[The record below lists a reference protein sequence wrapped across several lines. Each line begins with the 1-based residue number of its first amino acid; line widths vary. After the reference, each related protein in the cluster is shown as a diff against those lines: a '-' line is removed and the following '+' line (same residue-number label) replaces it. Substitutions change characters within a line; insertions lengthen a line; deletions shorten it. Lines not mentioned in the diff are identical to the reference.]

1 MARIRTIKPE
11 FFRHGALFD
20 AERASGFPLR
30 LAYAGLWTAAD
41 REGRFR
47 WQPRALKLDCLPY
60 DDCDFSA
67 VLAALAGAGLIVKY
81 ESGGEMFG
89 HIPSWTK
96 HQVINQREAQ
106 SKIPPPSNQ
115 VQVQAQARTETHV
128 RAHGEKERER
138 EGEKESIPEAKASG
152 ADAPRDFRAEL
163 FDRGLQALARLT
175 GKGPDACRSFVG
187 KCLKAASDD
196 AVTVLGLI
204 EDAERNRVADPSAWI
219 SARLKST
226 GPPAKALTAHQRAQ
240 HETKDILD
248 GLENFARGGGD
259 GGAANTR
266 LLPDH
271 SGERPQG
278 LRGGIGQ
285 DVIDLPRASYRA
297 GG

>member
-106 SKIPPPSNQ
+106 SKIPAPSN
-115 VQVQAQARTETHV
+115 QVQAQARTETHV
-128 RAHGEKERER
+128 HAHGEKEK

-187 KCLKAASDD
+187 KCLKSASDD

-219 SARLKST
+219 SARLKAT
-226 GPPAKALTAHQRAQ
+226 GPPAKVLTEHQRAQ
-240 HETKDILD
+240 YETKDILD
-248 GLENFARGGGD
+248 GLENFARGGGN
-259 GGAANTR
+259 GSTANIG
-266 LLPDH
+266 LLSDD
-271 SGERPQG
+271 SGERSKG
-278 LRGGIGQ
+278 LRGGVGQ